1 MKKIFVLLFALV
13 CALILIS
20 CGDGDVHTLE
30 WVTLPKSVYAKGEEL
45 DKNAK
50 VKIDGKEYT
59 LADAIEKGA
68 TVSGFNSSV
77 AGTFTLTV
85 TFESLTINFQYTVEI
100 PDPDPTVPD
109 ITWYTGKTSPYT
121 INNTNELYGLAKL
134 INEGTEE
141 GTETFAG
148 KIVKL
153 GADIDLSGKVWIP
166 IGESPRKTVEELTYE
181 QLKARA
187 GVDPDPSGFE
197 DEAAYIAE
205 LKGMTHDYTN
215 YVYLGKYL
223 FAKKVGENSYEYYLS
238 DQAVSGDKFFQGTF
252 DGQNHKII
260 GLSDIGYTP
269 QTTLVYANAAG
280 MIEGYT
286 FGLFGVVKGNVTV
299 KNLQFEDVAITGA
312 YYKEGETVT
321 AELDS
326 VGAAIG
332 YSFGSGNLVIDNVKV
347 LSGNITAYTAAG
359 GIIGRSYTK
368 GIVTIKNSE
377 NRANIIVDF
386 HAGGMLGYGSNA
398 PETSKTEF
406 KENSNY
412 GNIESKSPQAAGG
425 MVNYIGGEGNVIYT
439 NCRNFGDIK
448 GITDADESYAMQSR
462 KPDAKVDLVG
472 CQNYG
477 NVEE

>member
-30 WVTLPKSVYAKGEEL
+30 WVTLPKSVYATGEEL

-50 VKIDGKEYT
+50 VKIDGTVYT

-68 TVSGFNSSV
+68 TVSGFESSV

-85 TFESLTINFQYTVEI
+85 TFESLTINFQYTVKI

-134 INEGTEE
+134 INEGTE
-141 GTETFAG
+141 TFAG

-153 GADIDLSGKVWIP
+153 GADIDLSGKVWTP
-166 IGESPRKTVEELTYE
+166 IGASPRKTTEKLTYD
-181 QLKARA
+181 QLKDQA
-187 GVDPDPSGFE
+187 GVDPHPSNY
-197 DEAAYIAE
+197 DNEAAYIAK
-205 LKGMTHDYTN
+205 LKDMTHDYTN
-215 YVYLGKYL
+215 YVYLKTYH
-223 FAKKVGENSYEYYLS
+223 FAKKVETGYEYYVS
-238 DQAVSGDKFFQGTF
+238 NQAVSGNKFFQGTF

-269 QTTLVYANAAG
+269 QTTLVYANNKE

-332 YSFGSGNLVIDNVKV
+332 YSFGTGNLVIDNVKV

-359 GIIGRSYTK
+359 GIIGRSYTE

-377 NRANIIVDF
+377 NRANIIVDYT
-386 HAGGMLGYGSNA
+386 HAGGMLGYGSKA
-398 PETSKTEF
+398 SKTEF

-412 GNIESKSPQAAGG
+412 GNIESKSPKAAGG
-425 MVNYIGGEGNVIYT
+425 MVNYIGEGSVIYK

-448 GITDADESYAMQSR
+448 GSTDTTYAMQSR
-462 KPDAKVDLVG
+462 GGYPEPEG

-477 NVEE
+477 NVDE